1 MTEPTHATAEP
12 PSLLGT
18 VRDLYATY
26 VQPTPVVRT
35 TPPRQFRDDDGRDIR
50 LVAFDGD
57 VDGLVAMYDAFG
69 YADRAQGTPPMG
81 EPAIRDWLD
90 TVLAGPSVVARH
102 EGVTVGHVM
111 FVPDGVGRHELAIFV
126 HPDYQR
132 AGIGTALLET
142 GLGYAASRGL
152 TKVWLTVEARKR
164 GVEKLYCDA
173 GFTLDNPLG
182 PTHRLSQY
190 L

>member
-1 MTEPTHATAEP
+1 MTEPSHAAEP

-26 VQPTPVVRT
+26 VHPTPVVRP
-35 TPPRQFRDDDGRDIR
+35 TPPHQITDDAGRDVQ
-50 LVAFDGD
+50 LAAFDGD

-69 YADRAQGTPPMG
+69 YADRAQGTPPID

-102 EGVTVGHVM
+102 GTKPVGHVM

-132 AGIGTALLET
+132 ASIGTALLET
-142 GLGYAASRGL
+142 GLGYAASCGL
-152 TKVWLTVEARKR
+152 TKVWLTVEARNR
-164 GVEKLYCDA
+164 GVEKLYSDV